1 MEFFESMEP
10 LLRTFWY
17 IALPASLFFI
27 IQSIMTFVGMDAHD
41 GVDADFN
48 SDFSGESAPF
58 QLFSLRNL
66 VNFMMGLGWGGI
78 CFYGV
83 IENKIVLTG
92 VALLV
97 GIIFVALFFLAIKQ
111 IQKLAEDNTFK
122 IAETMNKTASVYL
135 TIPASKSGKGKIQ
148 ISVRGSMH
156 ELDAMTEGDK
166 IETGASVK
174 VVRVEGS
181 TLVFVE
187 KFNSFNLFIIIVS
200 ILYF

>member
-66 VNFMMGLGWGGI
+66 VNFMLGLGWGGI

-97 GIIFVALFFLAIKQ
+97 GIIFVALFF
-111 IQKLAEDNTFK
+111 
-122 IAETMNKTASVYL
+122 
-135 TIPASKSGKGKIQ
+135 
-148 ISVRGSMH
+148 
-156 ELDAMTEGDK
+156 
-166 IETGASVK
+166 
-174 VVRVEGS
+174 
-181 TLVFVE
+181 
-187 KFNSFNLFIIIVS
+187 
-200 ILYF
+200 

>member
-1 MEFFESMEP
+1 MEFFDSMEP

-17 IALPASLFFI
+17 IALPATLIFL
-27 IQSIMTFVGMDAHD
+27 IQSVMTFMGMDAHD

-48 SDFSGESAPF
+48 SDLSHTDAPV

-66 VNFMMGLGWGGI
+66 INFLMGLGWGGI
-78 CFYGV
+78 CFYTT
-83 IENKIVLTG
+83 IENHLLLTG

-97 GIIFVALFFLAIKQ
+97 GIIFVALFFFVIKQ
-111 IQKLAEDNTFK
+111 IQKLAEDNSFK
-122 IAETMNKTASVYL
+122 IEATVGKIANVYL
-135 TIPASKSGKGKIQ
+135 AVPAAKSGKGKVQ
-148 ISVRGSMH
+148 ISVNGTTH

-166 IETGASVK
+166 IETGSSVK

-187 KFNSFNLFIIIVS
+187 KL
-200 ILYF
+200 

>member
-1 MEFFESMEP
+1 MEFFDSMEP

-17 IALPASLFFI
+17 IALPATLVFL
-27 IQSIMTFVGMDAHD
+27 IQSVMTFMGMDSHD

-48 SDFSGESAPF
+48 SDLSHTDAPF

-66 VNFMMGLGWGGI
+66 INFLMGLGWGGI
-78 CFYGV
+78 CFYTT
-83 IENKIVLTG
+83 IENHLILTG

-97 GIIFVALFFLAIKQ
+97 GIIFVALFFFVIKQ
-111 IQKLAEDNTFK
+111 IQKLAEDNSFK
-122 IAETMNKTASVYL
+122 IEETVNKTASVYL
-135 TIPASKSGKGKIQ
+135 TIPAAKSGKGKIQ

-156 ELDAMTEGDK
+156 ELDAVTEGEK
-166 IETGASVK
+166 IETGAPVK

-187 KFNSFNLFIIIVS
+187 KI
-200 ILYF
+200 